1 VADFIEA
8 AANRGERESSGDMS
22 EGDAEILARAS
33 KRIEGAKAKTNRKK
47 RNKAKAKTLDSASL
61 DEAWQASGTFDN
73 PLVRNRVNDED
84 VVKDKA
90 EEALRELLAKF
101 DEIVE

>member
-1 VADFIEA
+1 
-8 AANRGERESSGDMS
+8 
-22 EGDAEILARAS
+22 
-33 KRIEGAKAKTNRKK
+33 
-47 RNKAKAKTLDSASL
+47 L